1 MRAVDPSAGEHR
13 AGEHR
18 AGKHGAGQQCAERN
32 ADGVDLGGGKHSAG
46 QQCAG
51 QQCAG
56 HTRVDELCEQFIL
69 VCESAVDPLEIS
81 SALEFEGL
89 SDQAA
94 RDRYGARD
102 VFALAEEMYRR
113 VPRRPAEPEQAAD
126 PWQLSKIR
134 SALHGLLYG
143 LPTACF
149 PAATGLL
156 TGRGVLTVLIVALL
170 ASWAISQALAYLG
183 HARMGQAEPAQAA
196 RLLLGG
202 LACGTAAVILATAV
216 TAIAV
221 HARATALVFG
231 VGLGAYMVG
240 ATVLMVLGA
249 ERLLLVVLAPA
260 VLGAASFLVAGRPPQ
275 LEHAVWGALTITP
288 LVALGLAAARAWQL
302 GRSAAVGQPGQ
313 VVSDLRRALPSAGFG
328 LVAAGLL
335 VFPFAASG
343 HGVDTGA
350 QLASLP
356 LALSMG
362 AAEWTLVWFRRRT
375 QRLLRTTRELLAFAA
390 RARLAL
396 AAALIQYLSAATV
409 LTAAVVVTAT
419 ATGLIQPH
427 WAVLPQIATYLALG
441 GAMFVALLLQAFGV
455 RGLPLIT
462 CAGALVL
469 EVLWRRLGV
478 LGQIVACAELFIVL
492 TGYAALT
499 LGRVVHHAC

>member
-1 MRAVDPSAGEHR
+1 MGRCRSWRP
-13 AGEHR
+13 
-18 AGKHGAGQQCAERN
+18 GAGPDRTRAAGTGRTE
-32 ADGVDLGGGKHSAG
+32 VDDYG
-46 QQCAG
+46 
-51 QQCAG
+51 
-56 HTRVDELCEQFIL
+56 VDELCGKFAH

-94 RDRYGARD
+94 RDRYGLRD

-113 VPRRPAEPEQAAD
+113 VPRRPAEPEEPAD
-126 PWQLSKIR
+126 PWQISKVR

-149 PAATGLL
+149 PAAAGLL

-183 HARMGQAEPAQAA
+183 HARMGQAESAQAA

-202 LACGTAAVILATAV
+202 TAGGTAGVVLATAV

-221 HARATALVFG
+221 HARVTALVFG
-231 VGLGAYMVG
+231 VGLGTYMVG

-249 ERLLLVVLAPA
+249 ERLLLAVLAPA
-260 VLGAASFLVAGRPPQ
+260 VLGAASFLMAGRPPQ
-275 LEHAVWGALTITP
+275 LEHAVWGALASTP
-288 LVALGLAAARAWQL
+288 LLALGLAAARAWQL
-302 GRSAAVGQPGQ
+302 GRSGGGQPGQ
-313 VVSDLRRALPSAGFG
+313 VMPELRRALPSAGFG

-375 QRLLRTTRELLAFAA
+375 QRLLRTTRELLAFAT

-396 AAALIQYLSAATV
+396 VAALLQYLSAATV
-409 LTAAVVVTAT
+409 LTAAVLVTAT
-419 ATGLIQPH
+419 ATGLIQLH
-427 WAVLPQIATYLALG
+427 WDVLPQIATYLALG
-441 GAMFVALLLQAFGV
+441 GAMFMALLLQAFGV
-455 RGLPLIT
+455 RGLPADHVRRR
-462 CAGALVL
+462 AGSGGPVAPAGGARTDRGLRGAVH
-469 EVLWRRLGV
+469 RADRLRGSDAGEGRAPRV
-478 LGQIVACAELFIVL
+478 LGRTASELKSP
-492 TGYAALT
+492 TRGE
-499 LGRVVHHAC
+499 G